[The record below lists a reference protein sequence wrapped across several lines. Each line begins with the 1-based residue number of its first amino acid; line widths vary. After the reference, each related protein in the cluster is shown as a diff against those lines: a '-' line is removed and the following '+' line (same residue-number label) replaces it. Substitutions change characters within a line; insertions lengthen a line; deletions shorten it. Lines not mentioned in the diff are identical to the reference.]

1 MVIYKRQGAIKKVQS
16 QHNIS
21 KLWPEKKLK
30 ISFAGILVFSFLLVD
45 DTCWSIL
52 LQLDKGKNEW
62 KVVLFPLL
70 LSNFAI
76 SIRYMPTA
84 LYF

>member
-21 KLWPEKKLK
+21 KLRPEKKLK

-45 DTCWSIL
+45 DTC
-52 LQLDKGKNEW
+52 
-62 KVVLFPLL
+62 
-70 LSNFAI
+70 
-76 SIRYMPTA
+76 
-84 LYF
+84 